1 MKMHR
6 AILACLLAAPFF
18 VSAAQAAQY
27 VVVEARGVSLK
38 VGAIIDPTKP
48 LDLQQGQH
56 LTLVSDSGQTIKL
69 DGPYHKAP
77 VAEQGVQLAAA
88 IGALAT
94 NSNGRLGEI
103 GTTRGTGTINLP
115 NPWLMDATHSGNVC
129 LQQGQ
134 IPVLW
139 RPAGSA
145 AADLVIQPADR
156 SWKAQAD
163 WPKGTDRLAVRDDM
177 GVHGGASYFVVLNGN
192 ESAVTVNT
200 VPSSLS
206 TDQMR
211 AAWMIQRGCTAQA
224 EALIRSASK

>member
-6 AILACLLAAPFF
+6 AILAGLLSLPFF
-18 VSAAQAAQY
+18 IGAADAAQY
-27 VVVEARGVSLK
+27 VVVEARGVALK

-48 LDLQQGQH
+48 LVLQQGQH

-69 DGPYHKAP
+69 DGPYSKAP
-77 VAEQGVQLAAA
+77 VAEKGVQLAAA

-103 GTTRGTGTINLP
+103 GTTRGVGIATLP
-115 NPWLMDATHSGNVC
+115 SPWVMDATRSGNVC

-134 IPVLW
+134 APVLW
-139 RPAGSA
+139 RPASA
-145 AADLVIQPADR
+145 QAADLVIMPVDR
-156 SWKAQAD
+156 SWRAQAA
-163 WPKGTDRLAVRDDM
+163 WPQGDDRLAVKDDM

-200 VPSSLS
+200 IPAALS

-211 AAWMIQRGCTAQA
+211 AAWMIQKGCTAQA
-224 EALIRSASK
+224 EALIRSAAK

>member
-1 MKMHR
+1 MKMHK
-6 AILACLLAAPFF
+6 AVLAGLFALPFLAG
-18 VSAAQAAQY
+18 AAVAAQY
-27 VVVEARGVSLK
+27 VVVEARGIGLK

-103 GTTRGTGTINLP
+103 GTTRGVGTVTLP
-115 NPWLMDATHSGNVC
+115 GPWLMDATHSGNVC
-129 LQQGQ
+129 LQQGHK
-134 IPVLW
+134 PVLW
-139 RPAGSA
+139 RPVA
-145 AADLVIQPADR
+145 AKSADLVIQPADR
-156 SWKAQAD
+156 SWKAQAS
-163 WPKGTDRLAVRDDM
+163 WPSGDERLVVRDDM
-177 GVHGGASYFVVLNGN
+177 GVHGGASYFVALNGN

-224 EALIRSASK
+224 QALMRSASK

>member
-6 AILACLLAAPFF
+6 AILAGVLAMPLLAG
-18 VSAAQAAQY
+18 AAQAAQY
-27 VVVEARGVSLK
+27 VVVEARGIGLK
-38 VGAIIDPTKP
+38 VGAIIDPTRP

-56 LTLVSDSGQTIKL
+56 LTLVSDTGQTIKL

-103 GTTRGTGTINLP
+103 GTTRGVGTVTLP
-115 NPWLMDATHSGNVC
+115 SPWLLDATRSGTVC

-134 IPVLW
+134 TPVLW
-139 RPAGSA
+139 RPAA
-145 AADLVIQPADR
+145 VQAADLVIMPADR
-156 SWKAQAD
+156 SWKAQTG
-163 WPKGTDRLAVRDDM
+163 WPRGDDRLVVKSDM
-177 GVHGGASYFVVLNGN
+177 GVHSEASYFIALNGN
-192 ESAVTVNT
+192 ESAVTVRNI
-200 VPSSLS
+200 PAALS

-211 AAWMIQRGCTAQA
+211 AAWMIQKGCTAQA

>member
-6 AILACLLAAPFF
+6 AILAGLLSLPFF
-18 VSAAQAAQY
+18 IGAADAAQY
-27 VVVEARGVSLK
+27 VVVEARGVALK

-48 LDLQQGQH
+48 LVLQQGQH

-69 DGPYHKAP
+69 DGPYSKAP
-77 VAEQGVQLAAA
+77 VAEKGVQLAAA

-103 GTTRGTGTINLP
+103 GTTRGVGTATLP
-115 NPWLMDATHSGNVC
+115 SPWVMDATRSGNVC

-134 IPVLW
+134 APVLW
-139 RPAGSA
+139 RPAA
-145 AADLVIQPADR
+145 AQAADLVIMPVDR
-156 SWKAQAD
+156 SWRAQAA
-163 WPKGTDRLAVRDDM
+163 WPQGDDRLAVKDDM

-200 VPSSLS
+200 IPAALS

-211 AAWMIQRGCTAQA
+211 AAWMIQKGCTAQA
-224 EALIRSASK
+224 EALIRSAAK